1 MTKVKTKIRQLFL
14 LSHFSHGLFIL
25 KNERCRCQCRWGKL
39 HEVLMT
45 NKFTRSSVDVSHGSP
60 LTFILSKGYCSKHLT
75 ILPLGFDCFMPLPF
89 VVSYRFFRHTIV
101 YFPVKHV
108 QEFNEKQ

>member
-1 MTKVKTKIRQLFL
+1 MSVSLGEVK
-14 LSHFSHGLFIL
+14 
-25 KNERCRCQCRWGKL
+25 

-45 NKFTRSSVDVSHGSP
+45 NKFTRSSVDVSHGCP
-60 LTFILSKGYCSKHLT
+60 LTFILSKGCCSKHLT

-89 VVSYRFFRHTIV
+89 AVSYRFFRHTILFKN
-101 YFPVKHV
+101 FPVKHV